1 MSTRSLRVTVAA
13 LVASMC
19 LGTIAAC
26 GGKEESGGE
35 QGDVKA
41 GPGVAAKTI
50 NLGILTDLSGTFAAL
65 GKPILQA
72 TQLYWKQ
79 QNANG
84 GVCGRQV
91 NLVVKD
97 HGYNPQRAVTQYRD
111 VEPNIAALH
120 QLLGSPVSVALL
132 PTIAKDN
139 MYTGLTAW
147 TPALVGD
154 PHIQITGTTYDLEMI
169 NGVDYLVEEGLLRR
183 GDTVGHIYFE
193 GDYGEGGLIGSKH
206 VAARQG
212 LKLVEQKIKATDTDM
227 SGPVSALRR
236 ARVKAILM
244 NTAPQQT
251 AAAAGV
257 AAAQGLDV
265 PIMSSGPGF
274 APQLLATP
282 AAGALK
288 KNLYVTASLSPY
300 SLDKPGPTQVRDA
313 WEKAHPGAPASG
325 VSVDFAWANAK
336 MMTEVL
342 TKACDNKDLS
352 RQGIVDA
359 LHQISGEDLDGL
371 VAGPLDYTKSG
382 QPPSRRVYIARVD
395 TKKPGGLNT
404 LTPDGYESDNAKGF
418 QPSQ

>member
-1 MSTRSLRVTVAA
+1 MSTRLLRVTVAA
-13 LVASMC
+13 LVATIC
-19 LGTIAAC
+19 LGVIGAC
-26 GGKEESGGE
+26 GKSESGGE

-41 GPGVAAKTI
+41 GPGVTAKTL

-65 GKPILQA
+65 GKPIVRA
-72 TQLYWKQ
+72 TQLYWKE

-84 GVCGRQV
+84 GVCGRKV
-91 NLVVKD
+91 NLVIKD

-111 VEPNIAALH
+111 IAPNIAALH

-132 PTIAKDN
+132 PSIDKDK

-154 PHIQITGTTYDLEMI
+154 ANIQITGATYDLEMI
-169 NGVDYLVEEGLLRR
+169 NGVDYLVEKGLLNK
-183 GDTVGHIYFE
+183 GDTIGHIYFE
-193 GDYGEGGLIGSKH
+193 GDYGEGALKGSKY
-206 VAARQG
+206 VAQQQG

-227 SGPVSALRR
+227 SGPVSALKR
-236 ARVKAILM
+236 AGVKAILM
-244 NTAPQQT
+244 TTAPQQT

-257 AAAQGLDV
+257 ATAQGLDV

-282 AAGALK
+282 AAAALRK
-288 KNLYVTASLSPY
+288 HLYVSASLSPY

-313 WEKAHPGAPASG
+313 WEKAYPGAPASG
-325 VSVDFAWANAK
+325 VSVDFAWANSK
-336 MMTEVL
+336 LMYEVL

-359 LHQISGEDLDGL
+359 MHQISGEDLDGL
-371 VAGPLDYTKSG
+371 VAGPLDYTKTG
-382 QPPSRRVYIARVD
+382 QPPSRTVYIASVD
-395 TKKPGGLNT
+395 TKKPGGLKT
-404 LTPDGYESDNAKGF
+404 LTPDGYESDNAKAYK
-418 QPSQ
+418 PSQ

>member
-1 MSTRSLRVTVAA
+1 MSTRLLRFLVAA

-19 LGTIAAC
+19 LGGIAAC
-26 GGKEESGGE
+26 GKSESGGE
-35 QGDVKA
+35 QSDVKA
-41 GPGVAAKTI
+41 GPGVTAKTLK
-50 NLGILTDLSGTFAAL
+50 LGILTDLSGTFAAL
-65 GKPILQA
+65 GKPIVRA

-84 GVCGRQV
+84 GVCGRTV

-111 VEPNIAALH
+111 IEPDIAALH

-132 PTIAKDN
+132 PTIDKDN

-169 NGVDYLVEEGLLRR
+169 NGVDYLVEEGMLSK
-183 GDTVGHIYFE
+183 GDTIGHIYFE
-193 GDYGEGGLIGSKH
+193 GDYGEGALKGSKW
-206 VAARQG
+206 VAEQQG

-227 SGPVSALRR
+227 SGPVSALKR
-236 ARVKAILM
+236 AGVKAILM
-244 NTAPQQT
+244 TTAPQQT
-251 AAAAGV
+251 AAASGV

-265 PIMSSGPGF
+265 PVMSSGPGF

-282 AAGALK
+282 AAGALSK
-288 KNLYVTASLSPY
+288 HLYITASLAPY
-300 SLDKPGPTQVRDA
+300 SNDKPGPTQVRDA
-313 WEKAHPGAPASG
+313 WEKAYPGAPASG
-325 VSVDFAWANAK
+325 VSVDFGWANARL
-336 MMTEVL
+336 MNEVL

-359 LHQISGEDLDGL
+359 LHEISGEDLDGL
-371 VAGPLDYTKSG
+371 VAGPLDYTKTG
-382 QPPSRRVYIARVD
+382 EPPSRTVYIASVD
-395 TKKPGGLNT
+395 TKKPGGLKT
-404 LTPDGYESDNAKGF
+404 LTPDGYESDNAKGYK
-418 QPSQ
+418 PSQ